1 MVVKEYNTILNSGG
15 GIRGIAYVGVFKK
28 LEEIINARK
37 LAESMEN
44 FNEEECTIPKIN
56 IKTICGVSAGS
67 MFGLTYVLGY
77 NYVEMLEVVLTTKF
91 DKFKNIKIMN
101 FLNNYGLD
109 TGENLINWLGDLMI
123 KKGFDKDITFNDF
136 YEKTKIDFQV
146 MATNLNKYCYTKFNY
161 ICTPNVKV
169 LDAVRMSISIPFVFT
184 ANKYEGDIHVDG
196 GLIDNY
202 PINLFR
208 DNLDN
213 VLGFKLINH
222 GELKSHEVNEPIN
235 DIESYIYHIL
245 TCYVVQK
252 EKHTTRLPDYK
263 KCTVY
268 IHTENITH
276 SVNFGLSAVD
286 KTKLIDVGYIA
297 AHNFFKEN

>member
-1 MVVKEYNTILNSGG
+1 MVSKEYNIIALGG
-15 GIRGIAYVGVFKK
+15 GGVKGIAYIGVFKK
-28 LEEIINARK
+28 LQELINTRK
-37 LAESMEN
+37 LEESKEN
-44 FNEEECTIPKIN
+44 FDEKKCILPKIN
-56 IKTICGVSAGS
+56 IKTICGVSVGS
-67 MFGLTYVLGY
+67 MFGLTYILGY
-77 NYVEMLEVVLTTKF
+77 NYVEMLEEVLTTKF
-91 DKFKNIKIMN
+91 DKFKNIRIMN

-109 TGENLINWLGDLMI
+109 TGENLMNWLGNLMI
-123 KKGFDKDITFNDF
+123 KKGFDKNITFNEF

-146 MATNLNKYCYTKFNY
+146 MSTNLNKYCYTKFNY
-161 ICTPNVKV
+161 SCTPNVKV

-184 ANKYEGDIHVDG
+184 ANKYEGNIHCDG

-202 PINLFR
+202 PIDLFK
-208 DNLDN
+208 DNLEN

-222 GELKSHEVNEPIN
+222 GELTNHEINESIN

-252 EKHTTRLPDYK
+252 EKHTTRLPEYK

-276 SVNFGLSAVD
+276 SVNFGLSAID

-297 AHNFFKEN
+297 AHNFFN

>member
-1 MVVKEYNTILNSGG
+1 ML
-15 GIRGIAYVGVFKK
+15 
-28 LEEIINARK
+28 
-37 LAESMEN
+37 
-44 FNEEECTIPKIN
+44 PKIN
-56 IKTICGVSAGS
+56 IKTICGVSVGS

-77 NYVEMLEVVLTTKF
+77 NYVEMLEEILTTKF

-109 TGENLINWLGDLMI
+109 TGDNLMNWLGNLMI
-123 KKGFDKDITFNDF
+123 KKGFDKDITFQELYN
-136 YEKTKIDFQV
+136 KTDIDFQV

-161 ICTPNVKV
+161 SCTPNVKV

-202 PINLFR
+202 PINLFA

-222 GELKSHEVNEPIN
+222 GELKSHEINEPIN

-252 EKHTTRLPDYK
+252 EKHTTRLPEYK

-276 SVNFGLSAVD
+276 SVNFGLSAID